1 MNISPKAY
9 GQQSEDLATTFLEQ
23 NGFRIIERNY
33 FARKM
38 GEIDIIATKDDVWH
52 FIEVKSSQTSYDA
65 IYNIRPAKI
74 KKVIKSSQYY
84 MKTKGL
90 DVVFSIDALIVRGKE
105 IEFLENITM

>member
-1 MNISPKAY
+1 MTPKAY

-38 GEIDIIATKDDVWH
+38 GEIDIIATRDDVWH

-65 IYNIRPAKI
+65 IYNIRPSKI

-90 DVVFSIDALIVRGKE
+90 DVVFSIDAIVIRGKE